1 MKRSNKERIAPDV
14 RDSYRRSEMEFGV
27 AADAY
32 RSDPSRKATR
42 NGAVMVTVVLALAAF
57 LAVLALWYAV
67 AGGLSLA
74 GIAVALVV
82 GLGVLSSV
90 HVCLEWERAVIMR
103 LGRFNR
109 LAGPGIFFSIP
120 LIEFSTLRVDQ
131 RTTATPFGA
140 EEALTSDLVPLDV
153 DAVLFWMIWDPE
165 KACMEVED
173 CRFAVALTAQTALRD
188 AIGRASVSNVVMRR
202 HQLDQELQVAVEAKV
217 TDWGIAVLSVEI
229 RDIIIPKEL
238 QGVMSLEAQAE
249 CRKNARI
256 TLMEAERDVDD
267 LKKAQYMLDHVG
279 EACEGVISSVTSF
292 GLFVELP
299 NTVEGLIHISNLDDD
314 YYTFVEKSYMLLG
327 ERKKKIY
334 RLGDPIRVVVT
345 AVDMST
351 RRVDFAVDDEKE
363 SGYTEEAKPVP
374 RDADGRT
381 GKKNKKGKKPPKRR
395 TKGENKS

>member
-1 MKRSNKERIAPDV
+1 MRGGRDE

-42 NGAVMVTVVLALAAF
+42 NGAVMVTVILALAAF
-57 LAVLALWYAV
+57 LAVLGAWYALTG
-67 AGGLSLA
+67 ALSLA
-74 GIAVALVV
+74 AIAVALVV
-82 GLGVLSSV
+82 GLAVLSSV

-103 LGRFNR
+103 LGRFSR

-120 LIEFSTLRVDQ
+120 LIEFCTLRVDQ
-131 RTTATPFGA
+131 RTIATPFGA

-165 KACMEVED
+165 KACTEVED

-202 HQLDQELQVAVEAKV
+202 HQLDQELQEAVEAKV
-217 TDWGIAVLSVEI
+217 TDWGITVLSVEI

-256 TLMEAERDVDD
+256 ALMEAERDVSAILQEVAETYSHDD
-267 LKKAQYMLDHVG
+267 IALSLRKMHLTY
-279 EACEGVISSVTSF
+279 EGMQDNGSSLVVTSAYS
-292 GLFVELP
+292 
-299 NTVEGLIHISNLDDD
+299 EGFAKEPGKEAS
-314 YYTFVEKSYMLLG
+314 
-327 ERKKKIY
+327 ER
-334 RLGDPIRVVVT
+334 
-345 AVDMST
+345 
-351 RRVDFAVDDEKE
+351 
-363 SGYTEEAKPVP
+363 
-374 RDADGRT
+374 
-381 GKKNKKGKKPPKRR
+381 
-395 TKGENKS
+395 